1 MQFAWLLLAIVASVG
16 YHLVLKVT
24 PSAVNPLLSLAVTY
38 AIGAAAFLGCYAL
51 VPDTPPIRD
60 AVRLVN
66 WTAPGLAI
74 TVIAIDVA
82 FLLLYRSGFEVALG
96 LNITQAAAALIL
108 VAIGVFVFREKITA
122 VNVAGIVLCIVG
134 LWLISRR

>member
-24 PSAVNPLLSLAVTY
+24 PGAVNPLLSLAITY

-66 WTAPGLAI
+66 WTALGLAI

-96 LNITQAAAALIL
+96 LNITQTAAALIL

-122 VNVAGIVLCIVG
+122 VNVAGIALCIVG

>member
-24 PSAVNPLLSLAVTY
+24 PGAVNPLLSLAITY

-66 WTAPGLAI
+66 WTALGLAI

-82 FLLLYRSGFEVALG
+82 FLMLYRSGFEVALG

-122 VNVAGIVLCIVG
+122 VNVAGIVLCIAG

>member
-24 PSAVNPLLSLAVTY
+24 PGAVNPLLSLAVTY

-51 VPDTPPIRD
+51 IPDAPPIRD

-66 WTAPGLAI
+66 WTALGLAI

-96 LNITQAAAALIL
+96 LNITQAAAALVL

>member
-24 PSAVNPLLSLAVTY
+24 PGAVNPLLSLAITY

-66 WTAPGLAI
+66 WTALGLAI

-122 VNVAGIVLCIVG
+122 VNVAGIVLCIAG

>member
-16 YHLVLKVT
+16 YHLVLKLT
-24 PSAVNPLLSLAVTY
+24 PGAVNPLLSLAITY

-66 WTAPGLAI
+66 WTAAGLAI

-108 VAIGVFVFREKITA
+108 VAIGVIVFRERITG
-122 VNVAGIVLCIVG
+122 VNIVGIALCIVG

>member
-24 PSAVNPLLSLAVTY
+24 PGAVNPLLSLAITY

-66 WTAPGLAI
+66 WTALGLAI

-108 VAIGVFVFREKITA
+108 VAIGVVVFRERITA
-122 VNVAGIVLCIVG
+122 VNIVGIALCIVG

>member
-24 PSAVNPLLSLAVTY
+24 PGAVNPLLSLAITY

-66 WTAPGLAI
+66 WTALGLAI

-122 VNVAGIVLCIVG
+122 VNVAGIALCIVG

>member
-24 PSAVNPLLSLAVTY
+24 PGAVNPLLSLAITY

-66 WTAPGLAI
+66 WTALGLAI

-96 LNITQAAAALIL
+96 LNITQAAAALVL
-108 VAIGVFVFREKITA
+108 VAIGVFVFREKITG

>member
-24 PSAVNPLLSLAVTY
+24 PGAVNPLLSLAITY

-66 WTAPGLAI
+66 WTALGLAI

-108 VAIGVFVFREKITA
+108 VAVGVIVFREKITA
-122 VNVAGIVLCIVG
+122 MNLAGIVLCVVG

>member
-1 MQFAWLLLAIVASVG
+1 MPFAWLLLAIVASVG

-24 PSAVNPLLSLAVTY
+24 PGAVNPLLSLAVTY

-66 WTAPGLAI
+66 WTALGLAI

-82 FLLLYRSGFEVALG
+82 FLMLYRSGFEVALG
-96 LNITQAAAALIL
+96 LNITQAAAALVL